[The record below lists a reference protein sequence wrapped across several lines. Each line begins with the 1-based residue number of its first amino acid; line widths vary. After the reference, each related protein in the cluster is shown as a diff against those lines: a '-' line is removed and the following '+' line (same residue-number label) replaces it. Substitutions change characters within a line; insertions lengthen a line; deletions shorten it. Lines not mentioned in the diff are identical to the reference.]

1 MTTIITTREG
11 HQSVLTCSVAGDPLP
26 LLEWEKIQDT
36 AIDLSNIHS
45 VYSNGT
51 LVIDSTDRSDAGDYI
66 CRGVNVGGEDQDTIS
81 LNVSVLGYLQLLF
94 AFECNCKSETCF
106 SS

>member
-1 MTTIITTREG
+1 MTTALTTREG
-11 HQSVLTCSVAGDPLP
+11 HQSVLICSVEGDPLP

-36 AIDLSNIHS
+36 TIDLSNIHS

-51 LVIDSTDRSDAGDYI
+51 LVISNTDRTDAGDYI

-81 LNVSVLGYLQLLF
+81 LDVSVL
-94 AFECNCKSETCF
+94 S
-106 SS
+106 